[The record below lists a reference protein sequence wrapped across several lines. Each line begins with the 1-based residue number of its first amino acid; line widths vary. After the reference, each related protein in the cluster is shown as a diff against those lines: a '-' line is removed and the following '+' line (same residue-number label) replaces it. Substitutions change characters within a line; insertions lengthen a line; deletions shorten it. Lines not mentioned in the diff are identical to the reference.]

1 MRRMRMKKDFNIVF
15 MGTPDFAVPS
25 LEMLIR
31 ENYHISAVITQPDRK
46 AGRGHKLT
54 PPPVKA
60 AAEAAG
66 LPVYQFEKIKAP
78 EGVALLR
85 ELSPDLM
92 ITAAFGHILT
102 EEILSFPQYGCIN
115 VHASLLPKLRG
126 AAPIQ
131 WAIING
137 EKRSGVTTMYTA
149 LALDAG
155 DILEQEAVDIGEDMT
170 AGELYETLSV
180 LGADVLR
187 RTLEKMK
194 AGTLMRTPQKEEE
207 ATYFPMFKKGF
218 GQIDFSKTG
227 RELHDFVRGTNP
239 APGAYMM
246 YRNEKIRVYRVSAHD
261 YSGSEP
267 CGTVL
272 YADDKR
278 GLGIRCADGLVT
290 IDELKRSGA
299 RCMAAKDCMRGRP
312 LESGY
317 IFEKQGEQQD

>member
-1 MRRMRMKKDFNIVF
+1 
-15 MGTPDFAVPS
+15 
-25 LEMLIR
+25 
-31 ENYHISAVITQPDRK
+31 
-46 AGRGHKLT
+46 
-54 PPPVKA
+54 
-60 AAEAAG
+60 
-66 LPVYQFEKIKAP
+66 
-78 EGVALLR
+78 
-85 ELSPDLM
+85 
-92 ITAAFGHILT
+92 
-102 EEILSFPQYGCIN
+102 
-115 VHASLLPKLRG
+115 
-126 AAPIQ
+126 
-131 WAIING
+131 
-137 EKRSGVTTMYTA
+137 MYTA

-299 RCMAAKDCMRGRP
+299 PVSYTHLQWQSNLSILDLEILHRRTVWLQSSARNLHP
-312 LESGY
+312 LSALFQRRALPG
-317 IFEKQGEQQD
+317 G